1 MLPPQTTAITKAT
14 PTSSLG
20 NPSDYSAVCVRDSEP
35 RRSLPNHQ
43 TLRSPLPFVS
53 LSFELRYY
61 TNAKRLLTSCVFLS
75 HSETL
80 HCENKR
86 QVLITQ
92 PKKSKSLFEL
102 I

>member
-1 MLPPQTTAITKAT
+1 MPPPQTTAITKDIRT
-14 PTSSLG
+14 WSLG

-35 RRSLPNHQ
+35 RRGLPNHQ
-43 TLRSPLPFVS
+43 TLRSLLPFVS
-53 LSFELRYY
+53 LSFVLRYY

-86 QVLITQ
+86 QEVLITQ
-92 PKKSKSLFEL
+92 PKNRNLHSS
-102 I
+102 